1 MRRLVRKGGAM
12 VILALFAIA
21 GMGLDAA
28 ATGRCG
34 AGSRCAQS
42 AGATSI
48 SGRPNRI
55 VSLAPSVTEIVF
67 ALGEG
72 CRLAGVTE
80 LCDFPAEA
88 GRLPKIGAFLHPD
101 IERIVSLAPDLCIAV
116 KDENLPDGMERL
128 RSFGI
133 PVYVVNPRSLDSVV
147 DAICEIG
154 RLLDAEKRA
163 EELAADMETRIE
175 RVKSR
180 VAKASDRPG
189 VFFQIGISPIV
200 SAGSRTFIDELI
212 VVAGGRNLAEG
223 PIPYPRFSIEQVLTL
238 QPDVILVTSM
248 ARGQAFEPI
257 LEAWREWRNV
267 PAVRNE
273 RIFLVD
279 SNLFDRP
286 TARLVEGLEI
296 LARLIHPEL
305 Y

>member
-1 MRRLVRKGGAM
+1 MRRCARKDGA
-12 VILALFAIA
+12 VAILALFAIA
-21 GMGLDAA
+21 CTGVGVAVHGWCGPGL
-28 ATGRCG
+28 
-34 AGSRCAQS
+34 RCAGPVGEAS
-42 AGATSI
+42 TPGHPS
-48 SGRPNRI
+48 RI

-72 CRLAGVTE
+72 GRLVGVTE
-80 LCDFPAEA
+80 LCDFPSEA

-116 KDENLPDGMERL
+116 KDGNLPDWIERL
-128 RSFGI
+128 RGFGI
-133 PVYVVNPRSLDSVV
+133 PVYVVNPKSLDSVV

-154 RLLDAEKRA
+154 GLLDARTRA
-163 EELAADMETRIE
+163 EEMAADMERRIE

-180 VAKASDRPG
+180 VARASDRPG

-200 SAGSRTFIDELI
+200 SAGSQTFIDELI
-212 VVAGGRNLAEG
+212 TVAGGHNLAEG
-223 PIPYPRFSIEQVLTL
+223 RIPYPRFSIEQVLAL

-248 ARGQAFEPI
+248 ARGQPFEPI
-257 LEAWREWRNV
+257 LAAWREWRNV
-267 PAVRNE
+267 PAVDNG